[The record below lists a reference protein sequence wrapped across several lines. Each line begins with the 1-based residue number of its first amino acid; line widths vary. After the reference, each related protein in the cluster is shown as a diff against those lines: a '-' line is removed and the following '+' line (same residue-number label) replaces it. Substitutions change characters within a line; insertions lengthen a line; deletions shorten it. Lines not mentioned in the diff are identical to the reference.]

1 MRWLFASPWLG
12 WGRKG
17 CFSIAQGRA
26 KAKYSMGE
34 ASMMQTYTHNV
45 YRVHAFAALVSFP
58 LDPMAVEVGEEAVD
72 VVGTG
77 GVSVPFLGIVL

>member
-1 MRWLFASPWLG
+1 
-12 WGRKG
+12 
-17 CFSIAQGRA
+17 
-26 KAKYSMGE
+26 
-34 ASMMQTYTHNV
+34 MMQTYTHNV

-77 GVSVPFLGIVL
+77 GVSVPFLGIVLEQCLVLQGFGVLRGR